1 MKRRHFITTLAASTY
16 GLKTLDAKDAPIAS
30 KAKNVIYICLDG
42 GMSHLDTFDPKD
54 DKEVMGDTTK
64 ISTNVDGIEIGNRL
78 PKLAEVV
85 DKMSIIRSTTSKTG
99 AHEQAQYLNRTSYR
113 QIGSIVHPS
122 LGSWVAHLQER
133 ERDIPDYVL
142 ISGSSAHPNS
152 GFLPKVKSPLPIVD
166 PQGGLRNSKVD
177 SKLEE
182 RMRILRELNSSLKAP
197 LASEY
202 NQFYDNTVRF
212 LKSKDLELFDL
223 TKESSDTRA
232 KYGDTKLGQG
242 CLLAKRLIKG
252 DIKFIEINNG
262 GWDTH
267 VDNFT
272 KLDNKLKEVDDALSA
287 LVLDLD
293 SEGLLDSTLIA
304 LVTEFG
310 RTPNI
315 NVNEGRDH
323 HPQCYSTVLIGAGV
337 KGGYIAG
344 ETNKTAS
351 KVTKDPYTISD
362 INATIAH
369 LLGIKTEEEK
379 ISPNGRP
386 FKVAN
391 KGNIIKDIIG

>member
-1 MKRRHFITTLAASTY
+1 MKRRQFITTLAASTY

-42 GMSHLDTFDPKD
+42 GMSHIDTFDPKD
-54 DKEVMGDTTK
+54 DKDVMGDTTK
-64 ISTNVDGIEIGNRL
+64 ISTNVDGIELGNRL

-177 SKLEE
+177 NKLEE

-223 TKESSDTRA
+223 TKESSDIRA

-287 LVLDLD
+287 LVLDLA

-315 NVNEGRDH
+315 NVNDGRDH

-391 KGNIIKDIIG
+391 KGNIIKDIIA

>member
-1 MKRRHFITTLAASTY
+1 MKRRQFITTLAASTY

-42 GMSHLDTFDPKD
+42 GMSHIDTFDPKD
-54 DKEVMGDTTK
+54 DKDVMGNTTK
-64 ISTNVDGIEIGNRL
+64 ISTNVDGIELGNRL

-177 SKLEE
+177 NKLEE

-223 TKESSDTRA
+223 TKESSDIRA

-287 LVLDLD
+287 LVLDLA

-315 NVNEGRDH
+315 NVNDGRDH

-369 LLGIKTEEEK
+369 LLGIKTDEEK
-379 ISPNGRP
+379 ISPSGRP

-391 KGNIIKDIIG
+391 KGNIIKDIIA

>member
-1 MKRRHFITTLAASTY
+1 MKRRQFITTLAASTY

-42 GMSHLDTFDPKD
+42 GMSHIDTFDPKD
-54 DKEVMGDTTK
+54 DKDVMGDTTK
-64 ISTNVDGIEIGNRL
+64 ISTNVDGIELGNRL

-177 SKLEE
+177 NKLEE

-223 TKESSDTRA
+223 TKESSDIRA

-287 LVLDLD
+287 LVLDLA

-315 NVNEGRDH
+315 NVNDGRDH

-369 LLGIKTEEEK
+369 LLGIKTDEEK
-379 ISPNGRP
+379 ISPSGRP

-391 KGNIIKDIIG
+391 KGNIIKDIIA

>member
-1 MKRRHFITTLAASTY
+1 MKRRHFIHTLAASTY
-16 GLKTLDAKDAPIAS
+16 GLKTIDAKDAPIAS

-42 GMSHLDTFDPKD
+42 GMSHIDTFDPKD
-54 DKEVMGDTTK
+54 NKDVMGNTTK
-64 ISTNVDGIEIGNRL
+64 ISTNVSGIELGNRL
-78 PKLAEVV
+78 PKLANIV

-177 SKLEE
+177 NKLEE

-223 TKESSDTRA
+223 TKESSDKRA
-232 KYGDTKLGQG
+232 NYGDTRLGQG

-315 NVNEGRDH
+315 NVNDGRDH

-369 LLGIKTEEEK
+369 LLGIQTEQDRF
-379 ISPNGRP
+379 SPNGRP

-391 KGNIIKDIIG
+391 KGSVIKDILS

>member
-54 DKEVMGDTTK
+54 DKEVMGNTTK

-85 DKMSIIRSTTSKTG
+85 DRMSIIRSTTSKTG

-166 PQGGLRNSKVD
+166 PQGGLKNSKVD

-223 TKESSDTRA
+223 TKESSEVRA

-344 ETNKTAS
+344 KTNKTAS

-362 INATIAH
+362 INATIAY

-391 KGNIIKDIIG
+391 KGDIIKDILG

>member
-1 MKRRHFITTLAASTY
+1 MKRRQFITTLAASTY

-42 GMSHLDTFDPKD
+42 GMSHIDTFDPKD
-54 DKEVMGDTTK
+54 DKDVMGDTTK
-64 ISTNVDGIEIGNRL
+64 ISTNVDGIELGNRL

-177 SKLEE
+177 NKLEE

-223 TKESSDTRA
+223 TKESSDIRA

-287 LVLDLD
+287 LVLDLA

-315 NVNEGRDH
+315 NVNDGRDH

-337 KGGYIAG
+337 KGGYVAG

-391 KGNIIKDIIG
+391 KGNIIKDIIA

>member
-1 MKRRHFITTLAASTY
+1 MKRRHFIHTLAASTY

-42 GMSHLDTFDPKD
+42 GMSHIDTFDPKD

-64 ISTNVDGIEIGNRL
+64 ISTNVSGIEIGNRL

-152 GFLPKVKSPLPIVD
+152 GFLPKVKSPLPIID
-166 PQGGLRNSKVD
+166 PKGGLKNSKVD
-177 SKLEE
+177 KKLEE
-182 RMRILRELNSSLKAP
+182 RMRILKELNSGLKAP

-223 TKESSDTRA
+223 TKENSTVRER
-232 KYGDTKLGQG
+232 YGDTRLGQG

-272 KLDNKLKEVDDALSA
+272 KLDNKLKEVDDALSS
-287 LVLDLD
+287 LVLDLEG
-293 SEGLLDSTLIA
+293 EGLLDSTLIV

-310 RTPNI
+310 RTPKI
-315 NVNEGRDH
+315 NVNDGRDH

-337 KGGYIAG
+337 KGGYVAG

-362 INATIAH
+362 INATVAH
-369 LLGIKTEEEK
+369 LLGIKTNEERF
-379 ISPNGRP
+379 SPNGRP

-391 KGNIIKDIIG
+391 KGNIIKDIIS

>member
-1 MKRRHFITTLAASTY
+1 MKRRQFITTLAASTY

-42 GMSHLDTFDPKD
+42 GMSHIDTFDPKD
-54 DKEVMGDTTK
+54 DKDVMGDTTK
-64 ISTNVDGIEIGNRL
+64 ISTNVDGIELGNRL

-177 SKLEE
+177 NKLEE

-223 TKESSDTRA
+223 TKESSDIRA

-287 LVLDLD
+287 LVSDLA

-315 NVNEGRDH
+315 NVNDGRDH

-369 LLGIKTEEEK
+369 LLGIKTDEEK
-379 ISPNGRP
+379 ISPSGRP

-391 KGNIIKDIIG
+391 KGNIIKDIIA

>member
-1 MKRRHFITTLAASTY
+1 MKRRQFITTLAASTY

-42 GMSHLDTFDPKD
+42 GMSHIDTFDPKD
-54 DKEVMGDTTK
+54 DKDVMGDTTK
-64 ISTNVDGIEIGNRL
+64 ISTNVDGIELGNRL

-177 SKLEE
+177 NKLEE

-223 TKESSDTRA
+223 TKESSDIRA

-252 DIKFIEINNG
+252 DVKFIEINNG

-287 LVLDLD
+287 LVLDLV

-315 NVNEGRDH
+315 NVNDGRDH

-379 ISPNGRP
+379 ISPSGRP

-391 KGNIIKDIIG
+391 KGNIIKDIIA

>member
-1 MKRRHFITTLAASTY
+1 MKRRQFITTLAASTY

-42 GMSHLDTFDPKD
+42 GMSHIDTFDPKD
-54 DKEVMGDTTK
+54 DKDVMGDTTK
-64 ISTNVDGIEIGNRL
+64 ISTNVSGIELGNRL

-166 PQGGLRNSKVD
+166 PKSGLRNSKVD
-177 SKLEE
+177 NKLEE

-223 TKESSDTRA
+223 TKESSDIRA

-315 NVNEGRDH
+315 NVNDGRDH

>member
-42 GMSHLDTFDPKD
+42 GMSHIDTFDPKG
-54 DKEVMGDTTK
+54 DKDVMGDTTK
-64 ISTNVDGIEIGNRL
+64 ISTNVDGIELGNRL

-177 SKLEE
+177 SKLED
-182 RMRILRELNSSLKAP
+182 RMRILRELNSGLKAP

-223 TKESSDTRA
+223 TKESSDIRA

-310 RTPNI
+310 RTPSI

-337 KGGYIAG
+337 KGGYVAG

-369 LLGIKTEEEK
+369 LLGIKTDEEK
-379 ISPNGRP
+379 ISPSGRP

-391 KGNIIKDIIG
+391 KGNIIKDIIA

>member
-1 MKRRHFITTLAASTY
+1 MKRRHFIHTLAASTY
-16 GLKTLDAKDAPIAS
+16 GLKTIDAKEAPIAS

-42 GMSHLDTFDPKD
+42 GMSHIDTFDPKD
-54 DKEVMGDTTK
+54 NKDVMGNTTK
-64 ISTNVDGIEIGNRL
+64 ISTNVSGIELGNRL
-78 PKLAEVV
+78 PKLANIV

-122 LGSWVAHLQER
+122 LGSWVAHIQDR
-133 ERDIPDYVL
+133 EKDIPDYVL

-223 TKESSDTRA
+223 TKESSDKRA
-232 KYGDTKLGQG
+232 NYGDTRLGQG

-315 NVNEGRDH
+315 NVNDGRDH

-369 LLGIKTEEEK
+369 LLGIQTEQDRF
-379 ISPNGRP
+379 SPNGRP

-391 KGNIIKDIIG
+391 KGSVIKDILS

>member
-85 DKMSIIRSTTSKTG
+85 DRMSIIRSTTSKTG

-142 ISGSSAHPNS
+142 ISGSSSLPNS

-223 TKESSDTRA
+223 TKESSEVRA

>member
-1 MKRRHFITTLAASTY
+1 MKRRQFITTLAASTY

-42 GMSHLDTFDPKD
+42 GMSHIDTFDPKD
-54 DKEVMGDTTK
+54 DKDVMGDTTK
-64 ISTNVDGIEIGNRL
+64 ISTNVDGIELGNRL

-85 DKMSIIRSTTSKTG
+85 DRMSIIRSTTSKTG

-166 PQGGLRNSKVD
+166 PQGGLRNGKVD
-177 SKLEE
+177 YKLEE

-223 TKESSDTRA
+223 TRESSDIRA

-315 NVNEGRDH
+315 NVNDGRDH

-369 LLGIKTEEEK
+369 LLGIKTDEEK
-379 ISPNGRP
+379 ISPTGRP

-391 KGNIIKDIIG
+391 KGSVIKDILS

>member
-1 MKRRHFITTLAASTY
+1 MKRRQFITTLAASTY

-42 GMSHLDTFDPKD
+42 GMSHIDTFDPKD
-54 DKEVMGDTTK
+54 DKDVMGDTTK
-64 ISTNVDGIEIGNRL
+64 ISTNVDGIELGNRL

-85 DKMSIIRSTTSKTG
+85 DRMSIIRSTTSKTG

-177 SKLEE
+177 YKLEE

-223 TKESSDTRA
+223 TKESSDIRA

-315 NVNEGRDH
+315 NVNDGRDH

-369 LLGIKTEEEK
+369 LLGIKTNEEK
-379 ISPNGRP
+379 ISPTGRP

-391 KGNIIKDIIG
+391 KGNIIKDILS

>member
-1 MKRRHFITTLAASTY
+1 MKRRQFITTLAASTY

-42 GMSHLDTFDPKD
+42 GMSHIDTFDPKD
-54 DKEVMGDTTK
+54 DKDVMGDTTK
-64 ISTNVDGIEIGNRL
+64 ISTNVDGIELGNRL

-85 DKMSIIRSTTSKTG
+85 DRMSIIRSTTSKTG

-177 SKLEE
+177 NKLEE

-223 TKESSDTRA
+223 TKESSDIRA

-287 LVLDLD
+287 LVSDLA

-315 NVNEGRDH
+315 NVNDGRDH

-369 LLGIKTEEEK
+369 LLGIKTDEEK
-379 ISPNGRP
+379 ISPSGRP

-391 KGNIIKDIIG
+391 KGNIIKDIIA

>member
-1 MKRRHFITTLAASTY
+1 MKRRQFITTLAASTY

-54 DKEVMGDTTK
+54 DKDVMGDTTK
-64 ISTNVDGIEIGNRL
+64 ISTNVDGIELGNRL

-177 SKLEE
+177 NKLEE

-223 TKESSDTRA
+223 TKESSDIRA

-287 LVLDLD
+287 LVLDLA

-315 NVNEGRDH
+315 NVNDGRDH

-369 LLGIKTEEEK
+369 LLGIKTDEEK
-379 ISPNGRP
+379 ISPSGRP

-391 KGNIIKDIIG
+391 KGNIIKDIIA

>member
-1 MKRRHFITTLAASTY
+1 MKRRHFIHTLAASTY
-16 GLKTLDAKDAPIAS
+16 GLKTIDAKEAPIAS

-42 GMSHLDTFDPKD
+42 GMSHIDTFDPKD
-54 DKEVMGDTTK
+54 NKDVMGNTTK
-64 ISTNVDGIEIGNRL
+64 ISTNVSGIELGNRL
-78 PKLAEVV
+78 PKLANIV
-85 DKMSIIRSTTSKTG
+85 DRMSIIRSTTSKTG

-122 LGSWVAHLQER
+122 LGSWVAHIQDR

-166 PQGGLRNSKVD
+166 PQGGLKNSKVD

-223 TKESSDTRA
+223 TKESSDKRA
-232 KYGDTKLGQG
+232 NYGDTRLGQG

-315 NVNEGRDH
+315 NVNDGRDH

-369 LLGIKTEEEK
+369 LLGIQTEQDRF
-379 ISPNGRP
+379 SPNGRP

-391 KGNIIKDIIG
+391 KGSVIKDILS

>member
-1 MKRRHFITTLAASTY
+1 MKRRQFITTLAASTY

-42 GMSHLDTFDPKD
+42 GMSHIDTFDPKD
-54 DKEVMGDTTK
+54 DKDVMGDTTK
-64 ISTNVDGIEIGNRL
+64 ISTNVDGIELGNRL

-177 SKLEE
+177 NKLEE

-223 TKESSDTRA
+223 TKESSDIRA

-252 DIKFIEINNG
+252 DVKFIEINNG

-287 LVLDLD
+287 LVLDLV

-315 NVNEGRDH
+315 NVNDGRDH

-391 KGNIIKDIIG
+391 KGNIIKDIIA

>member
-1 MKRRHFITTLAASTY
+1 MKRRQFITTLAASTY

-42 GMSHLDTFDPKD
+42 GMSHIDTFDPKD
-54 DKEVMGDTTK
+54 DKGIMGNTTK
-64 ISTNVDGIEIGNRL
+64 ISTNVDGIELGNRL

-177 SKLEE
+177 NKLEE

-223 TKESSDTRA
+223 TKESSDIRA

-252 DIKFIEINNG
+252 DVKFIEINNG

-287 LVLDLD
+287 LVLDLV

-315 NVNEGRDH
+315 NVNDGRDH

-379 ISPNGRP
+379 ISPSGRP

-391 KGNIIKDIIG
+391 KGNIIKDIIA

>member
-1 MKRRHFITTLAASTY
+1 MKRRHFIHTLAASTY

-42 GMSHLDTFDPKD
+42 GMSHIDTFDPKD

-64 ISTNVDGIEIGNRL
+64 ISTNVSGIEIGNRL

-152 GFLPKVKSPLPIVD
+152 GFLPKVKSPLPIID
-166 PQGGLRNSKVD
+166 PKGGLKNSKVD
-177 SKLEE
+177 KKLEE
-182 RMRILRELNSSLKAP
+182 RMRILKELNSGLKAP

-223 TKESSDTRA
+223 TKESSTVRER
-232 KYGDTKLGQG
+232 YGDTRLGQG

-272 KLDNKLKEVDDALSA
+272 KLDNKLKEVDDALSS
-287 LVLDLD
+287 LVLDLEG
-293 SEGLLDSTLIA
+293 EGLLDSTLIV

-310 RTPNI
+310 RTPKI
-315 NVNEGRDH
+315 NVNDGRDH

-337 KGGYIAG
+337 KGGYVAG

-362 INATIAH
+362 INATVAH
-369 LLGIKTEEEK
+369 LLGIKTNEERF
-379 ISPNGRP
+379 SPNGRP

-391 KGNIIKDIIG
+391 KGNIIKDIIS